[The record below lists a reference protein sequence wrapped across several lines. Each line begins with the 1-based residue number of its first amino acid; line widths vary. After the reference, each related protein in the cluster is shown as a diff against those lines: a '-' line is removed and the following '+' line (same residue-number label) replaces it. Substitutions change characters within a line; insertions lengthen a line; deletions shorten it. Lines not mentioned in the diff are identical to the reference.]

1 VRWLLPT
8 ILAGLVASPA
18 FAQTPARVQL
28 VWNAPAGCPSA
39 ESVLADVHRLV
50 GEQPAHGVVAR
61 ADVLQV
67 APEHWSVHLST
78 DVDGTAGERS
88 LDANSCASL
97 ATATALILAWT
108 IDPQRALAARVPRP
122 DAAGPSSP
130 EVQPQAAVLPGLP
143 RSGAHLQVV
152 VAVSAA
158 GNVGMLPGAGL
169 GGQVAVGVLVG
180 PLRLEVAG
188 EDWLVQKINGSGPLA
203 NQGAR
208 VHWLDV
214 AARGCFRGRL
224 GSRFELDPC
233 LGGGLAWASSSGVG
247 EDTPY
252 TPGATWGV
260 AVADVLASWRV
271 AGPLALRASVGMAV
285 PFARPN
291 FVVANGAVQPPSIDK
306 AAPVQGTGTLGL
318 EVRFP

>member
-1 VRWLLPT
+1 M
-8 ILAGLVASPA
+8 LA
-18 FAQTPARVQL
+18 
-28 VWNAPAGCPSA
+28 
-39 ESVLADVHRLV
+39 EVHRLV
-50 GEQPAHGVVAR
+50 GEEPAHGVVAR

-78 DVDGTAGERS
+78 DVDGAAGERS

-108 IDPQRALAARVPRP
+108 IDPQRALAARAPRP
-122 DAAGPSSP
+122 DAAGPSGP
-130 EVQPQAAVLPGLP
+130 EVQPRADVTAPSP
-143 RSGAHLQVV
+143 RSGTRAQVL

-158 GNVGMLPGAGL
+158 GNVGMLPTAGP

-188 EDWLVQKINGSGPLA
+188 EDWLVQPVNGSGPLSG
-203 NQGAR
+203 QGAR
-208 VHWLDV
+208 VHWLDAV
-214 AARGCFRGRL
+214 LRGCFRGRI
-224 GSRFELDPC
+224 GARFEVDPC
-233 LGGGLAWASSSGVG
+233 LGGGVAWASSYGTG
-247 EDTPY
+247 EQTDY
-252 TPGATWGV
+252 TPSATWGV

-271 AGPLALRASVGMAV
+271 AGPLALRASVGIAV
-285 PFARPN
+285 PFAPPR
-291 FVVANGAVQPPSIDK
+291 FVIIDPTQTPQRIQQ